1 MNAPQS
7 LKLPEFGAPFEGGF
21 VADVIRQTDGLYA
34 IIVAP
39 KAEGQLLLPWNA
51 SYDRVEGALSFV
63 DGLANTKAMAT
74 AGSELAQRILDLRIA
89 GRDDWYLPALDE
101 TERLYRRLK
110 PSADKNAQWARSGIN
125 LSSEHPSHPYTPDE
139 PAQTT
144 VEAFRTGEKFRN
156 DGKEAFDQDVYWTS
170 TQSAADDDCAWVQT
184 FDDGNQSY
192 WLKDHRNRGRAVRRF
207 LIQQFNDSTI

>member
-7 LKLPEFGAPFEGGF
+7 LKLPEIGAPFEGGF
-21 VADVIRQTDGLYA
+21 LGDVIRQADGLFA
-34 IIVAP
+34 IIAAP
-39 KAEGQLLLPWNA
+39 KAEGQLRLPWNA

-63 DGLANTKAMAT
+63 DGLANTRAMAA

-110 PSADKNAQWARSGIN
+110 PSVAKNSQWARSGIN
-125 LSSEHPSHPYTPDE
+125 LNSEQPSHPYTAAD

-144 VEAFRTGEKFRN
+144 VEAFRAG
-156 DGKEAFDQDVYWTS
+156 GKEAFDQDAYWTS
-170 TQSAADDDCAWVQT
+170 TQYAAHDVYAWVQT
-184 FDDGNQSY
+184 FNTGTQGT
-192 WLKDHRNRGRAVRRF
+192 WHKDVRGRGRAVRRY
-207 LIQQFNDSTI
+207 LIQQFNASTI